1 MTTIASGP
9 VGIDR
14 DTLLCMSLSARP
26 SNFGTRFHNHLYAQL
41 GLNYVYKA
49 FTTDDLAAA
58 VAGIR
63 ALGIRGC
70 GVSMPYKTE
79 VMAQLDEIDPAATA
93 IGAVNTIVNTD
104 HVLAG
109 YNTDYQ
115 AVRDLLAQHQ
125 VPNDVEVVLLGAGG
139 MAKAVGQALRSHGFD
154 RGTVVA
160 RNPETGK
167 SLAASIGFGW
177 QPATTEL
184 APAVL
189 INATPVGM
197 AGGPA
202 ANDLPAPAELLDLG
216 SDRAGRGGGAGRNA
230 IGRPLARGRD
240 RRDRRRRGGRTPGDR
255 AVRVVYR
262 DPSDP
267 GTGGAGSRFR
277 AAVTPQQTPG
287 RLAA

>member
-1 MTTIASGP
+1 VTTIASGP

-115 AVRDLLAQHQ
+115 AVCDLLAQHQ

-160 RNPETGK
+160 RNPETGR
-167 SLAASIGFGW
+167 SLAAAIGFGW
-177 QPATTEL
+177 QPATTDL
-184 APAVL
+184 APVVL
-189 INATPVGM
+189 VNATPVGM

-202 ANDLPAPAELLDLG
+202 ANDLPAPAELLNSVRTVLDVV
-216 SDRAGRGGGAGRNA
+216 AVPVET
-230 IGRPLARGRD
+230 PLV
-240 RRDRRRRGGRTPGDR
+240 
-255 AVRVVYR
+255 VR
-262 DPSDP
+262 S
-267 GTGGAGSRFR
+267 R
-277 AAVTPQQTPG
+277 AAGIEVIDGGEVTALQAIAQFELYTGIRPTPEQAA
-287 RLAA
+287 LAADFARQ